1 MAEIVI
7 NGKVVVFR
15 ESFPAGEFH
24 DLPRQWAEADDLPFA
39 ERIVVFARF
48 IESWEFEGEPSE
60 SKSWEALDAFREMA
74 PIQRHINQFV
84 IGLFADA
91 KN

>member
-1 MAEIVI
+1 MPELTV
-7 NGKVVVFR
+7 NGKKVIIR
-15 ESFPAGEFH
+15 DSFPAGEFH

-39 ERIVVFARF
+39 ERVVILARF
-48 IESWEFEGEPSE
+48 IESWEFGGKPDDV
-60 SKSWEALDAFREMA
+60 KAWEKLDAFREMA

-84 IGLFADA
+84 IGLLADA